1 MALYLTEHDVA
12 NLLDMPTA
20 MEVLENA
27 FSAQAIGETSN
38 RPRVRIPLSNGS
50 YNLMSSKWDAMGV
63 VGHKSYTATRNGA
76 SFHILLYDS
85 KGQGLLAVLEAGFL
99 GKMRTGAATGVA
111 TRYMA
116 NDGDGIVG
124 IIGAGN
130 QAESQ
135 IEAVALARNV
145 TQARVFSRTAERR
158 EEFADRMSQ
167 KTGINIVPVDSAESA
182 VDGANIVV
190 VITNSMEPVLSSEML
205 EPGMHVNTAGNNTW
219 LGRELNPEAVARF
232 NSIVVDDIE
241 QAKIESGT
249 LMHAAEV
256 DQFNWD
262 SCERLCDVVSGKVTG
277 RQTESDITLFE
288 SLGVALEDIAVA
300 ERVYRLASS
309 QGVGLDLP

>member
-20 MEVLENA
+20 MEVLDNA
-27 FSAQAIGETSN
+27 FSAQAIGETLN

-50 YNLMSSKWDAMGV
+50 YNLMPSKWDAMGV

-158 EEFADRMSQ
+158 EEFAERMSQ

-182 VDGANIVV
+182 VDGVNIVL

-205 EPGMHVNTAGNNTW
+205 KPGMHVNTAGNNTW
-219 LGRELNPEAVARF
+219 LGRELDPEAVSRF
-232 NSIVVDDIE
+232 NTIVVDDIE
-241 QAKIESGT
+241 QAKIECGD
-249 LMHAAEV
+249 LIWPVEQGLFRWQQAYELKEV
-256 DQFNWD
+256 
-262 SCERLCDVVSGKVTG
+262 VVG
-277 RQTESDITLFE
+277 RVKRPDHQAITLFE
-288 SLGVALEDIAVA
+288 SQGLAIEDIAVA
-300 ERVYRLASS
+300 MFLYKRARET
-309 QGVGLDLP
+309 GLGQELPF

>member
-1 MALYLTEHDVA
+1 MALYLTEQDVA

-20 MEVLENA
+20 MEVLDNA
-27 FSAQAIGETSN
+27 FSAQAIGETLN

-50 YNLMSSKWDAMGV
+50 YNLMPSKWDAMGV

-85 KGQGLLAVLEAGFL
+85 KGHGLLAILEAGFL

-111 TRYMA
+111 TRCMA
-116 NDGDGIVG
+116 NGGDGIVG

-182 VDGANIVV
+182 VDGANVIV

-205 EPGMHVNTAGNNTW
+205 KPGMHVNTAGNNTW
-219 LGRELNPEAVARF
+219 LGRELDPEAVSRF

-249 LMHAAEV
+249 LMRAAEV

-262 SCERLCDVVSGKVTG
+262 SCVRLCDVVSGKVPG

-309 QGVGLDLP
+309 QGVGLDLS